1 MLVSLRPGR
10 RPSWGGRRR
19 PQRREAPVLLHPPA
33 EQLLDVG
40 MKCEQVP
47 PVAAHGLVTNALL
60 ARDRGGGHRLEQL
73 QAPIDAIVEDE
84 TMPSPKLIT

>member
-1 MLVSLRPGR
+1 MLVSLRPAGDR
-10 RPSWGGRRR
+10 RGEVAEGSNG
-19 PQRREAPVLLHPPA
+19 REAPVLLHPPA

-73 QAPIDAIVEDE
+73 QAPSTAIVEDE
-84 TMPSPKLIT
+84 TVPSPKLIT